1 MRPAIALARKCYGLR
16 QGYVIILHTR
26 SDDFAASPNVAAIF
40 LDNGQ
45 PYRVGE
51 TLKQPQL
58 ARTLSLIE
66 KSGPDAFYRGPIA
79 QALVMASIANGGI
92 LTMQD
97 LANYQVRS
105 EERRVGK
112 ACVSTCRS
120 RWGPEN

>member
-1 MRPAIALARKCYGLR
+1 MCALVTGVQTCALP
-16 QGYVIILHTR
+16 I
-26 SDDFAASPNVAAIF
+26 S
-40 LDNGQ
+40 
-45 PYRVGE
+45 YRVGE

-97 LANYQVRS
+97 LANYQVRWH
-105 EERRVGK
+105 EPVKCGYRGYTI
-112 ACVSTCRS
+112 VSAPPPSSGGATICQILNIAA
-120 RWGPEN
+120 P